1 MINITNLTLRNF
13 LSTGNVTQ
21 ALKLNETGLTLV
33 LGSNTDANGGTTRN
47 GAGKSAILQAISYA
61 LFGKPLTKIRIPN
74 LVNNIN
80 NKGMMV
86 TIEFMRDSNTY
97 RIERGQ
103 KPAFLRFFVN
113 NSEIKDEETDLA
125 QGENRHTQEE
135 IERIIGMSH
144 TMFKHIVALN
154 TFTEPF
160 LKMSVGDQRSVI
172 EELLGITQL
181 SQRADTL
188 KKLAAQ
194 TKEAI
199 RDQEAQVRAT
209 TEANSRIETAIKQAE
224 VQAASWDR
232 QKKNRMKDLQ
242 EQISALSQIDFDAE
256 IAIFDLLDAF
266 VQNEREFKSVIEH
279 DIKERTRIEKEIKQ
293 KKTERSWLV
302 EDEAKCDVDAAV
314 FRINMEIA
322 RKQSDLE
329 KKQGSISA
337 LLIEQDQACLD
348 LKNSD
353 NSTCVCCGQSLVGTD
368 HIETVVANLN
378 TRIATIQSKIDDEKK
393 SVDVLN
399 DEIDARKKEIELVK
413 ISTSDAIAEIQKRRS
428 AIEAVIAESEAKHS
442 AIVQRIKDYESRVAT
457 LGKKPTPAFSSR
469 NEAFRVKQGHDALK
483 IELEQETNKTNPFTS
498 QVESLRGTLQEIDY
512 GTLNDLNELFKHQD
526 FLLRLL
532 TGKDSFI
539 RKRIIDQNL
548 SYLNVRLNMYLDKLG
563 LPHEVRFLSDLSV
576 EITLLGRDFDFEQLS
591 RGEMNRVIMAT
602 SWSFRDVW
610 ESMNDALNI
619 VLVDEFLDQ
628 GTDGMG
634 AEAGLTVLKMMAR
647 DRKKNVLLISH
658 RDDLIGRIDH
668 VLLVRKTNGFSSFD
682 LDGVLD

>member
-103 KPAFLRFFVN
+103 KPAFLRFYVN
-113 NSEIKDEETDLA
+113 NSEIKDDETDLA

-160 LKMSVGDQRSVI
+160 LKMSVSDQRAVI

-194 TKEAI
+194 TKEGI

-209 TEANSRIETAIKQAE
+209 AEANSRIENAINQTE
-224 VQAASWDR
+224 VQAASWER
-232 QKKNRMKDLQ
+232 HKQNRIKDLQ
-242 EQISALSQIDFDAE
+242 EQIAALSQIDFDAE
-256 IAIFDLLDAF
+256 IAMFDLLDAF
-266 VQNEREFKSVIEH
+266 VQNEREFKSII
-279 DIKERTRIEKEIKQ
+279 DNDTKERNRIEKEIKQ

-302 EDEAKCDVDAAV
+302 EDEAKCDIDAAV

-322 RKQSDLE
+322 RKNSDLE
-329 KKQGSISA
+329 KKNKTLA
-337 LLIEQDQACLD
+337 TLHFEQEQAILD
-348 LKNSD
+348 LQNSD

-378 TRIATIQSKIDDEKK
+378 ARIETIRSKIADEQK
-393 SVDVLN
+393 SVALLVE
-399 DEIDARKKEIELVK
+399 EIEACKQEIELVK
-413 ISTSDAIAEIQKRRS
+413 ISTAAAIVEIQKRRA
-428 AIEAVIAESEAKHS
+428 AIELVIEDSQAKYTS
-442 AIVQRIKDYESRVAT
+442 ITQRINDYETRLTA
-457 LGKKPTPAFSSR
+457 LGKKPKPTFSSR
-469 NEAFRVKQGHDALK
+469 NEAFRVKQGHDALNV
-483 IELEQETNKTNPFTS
+483 ELEQEIAKTNPYVS
-498 QVESLRGTLQEIDY
+498 QIESLRGTLQEIDY

-610 ESMNDALNI
+610 ESMNDSLNI
-619 VLVDEFLDQ
+619 ILVDEFLDQ